1 MMLRVQIKYKLSV
14 FSFIT
19 NIQPT
24 WVKKEEDISDKLVTF
39 GKTTNENQRKLC
51 NRGSEVLDPKQEQE
65 EGEGEQIVDW
75 GEKEELI

>member
-1 MMLRVQIKYKLSV
+1 MLRVQIKYKLSV

-19 NIQPT
+19 NIQAT
-24 WVKKEEDISDKLVTF
+24 WVKKEDISDKLVTF
-39 GKTTNENQRKLC
+39 GKTTNENQRKLR

-75 GEKEELI
+75 GEKEESI

>member
-1 MMLRVQIKYKLSV
+1 MLRVQIKYKLSV

-19 NIQPT
+19 NIQAT
-24 WVKKEEDISDKLVTF
+24 WGKKEEDISDKLVTF
-39 GKTTNENQRKLC
+39 GKTTNENQRKLR

-75 GEKEELI
+75 GEKEESI